1 MDSKQLETLN
11 KVKSGFKTRNHPA
24 KKASDELHSKNHY
37 LTYCSAFKEG
47 APSAPLGGGGV

>member
-47 APSAPLGGGGV
+47 APSAPLGGV